1 MLELHGQHETA
12 DDHHRQAE
20 HKENVSVFFQAN
32 AESRRAHGDVGK
44 KTAEQKNQS
53 GEGEDAIDDGADVTR
68 RFRQSDDA
76 DDGDA
81 DAGHRRRGRQD
92 MVGDT
97 VTVLS

>member
-44 KTAEQKNQS
+44 KTAEQKNQP
-53 GEGEDAIDDGADVTR
+53 GEGEDAIDDGADVAC
-68 RFRQSDDA
+68 RFRQSDPLRDKP
-76 DDGDA
+76 
-81 DAGHRRRGRQD
+81 RRSGRGRIARAA
-92 MVGDT
+92 
-97 VTVLS
+97 